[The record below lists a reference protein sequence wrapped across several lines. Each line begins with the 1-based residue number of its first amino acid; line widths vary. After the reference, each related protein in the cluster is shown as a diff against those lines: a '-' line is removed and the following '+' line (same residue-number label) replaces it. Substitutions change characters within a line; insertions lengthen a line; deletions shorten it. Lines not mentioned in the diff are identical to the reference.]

1 MPKKPKKAK
10 PKKKPV
16 KVQPMKKGERDVIQL
31 KIKEEK
37 KVEIKPK
44 NILEG
49 YK

>member
-31 KIKEEK
+31 KIQEEK

-44 NILEG
+44 NIFEG